1 MVWKKTVSDEYYIC
15 VTPWQSLKTFIWLHF
30 SAYLS
35 PSSNYRFPKQ
45 RRVQG
50 QGKVF
55 HQLDK
60 ASWTNISAG
69 QIVNHLVRA
78 RSNKVF
84 EENHHLSRDAGTTC
98 SFVTCDFFRGYCWN
112 LRGINHTQKWI
123 NPHKKRMAF
132 SSLGETL
139 SLQNHTKSWKGH
151 PATPSPPPDTLPRP
165 RFDGHFLGIAGEVV
179 FFLHMSGVHQAS
191 CRCLAYATDQLLE
204 VVFSKLSP
212 VVRRPGTQ

>member
-1 MVWKKTVSDEYYIC
+1 MWNCWKRRQQITRNPCWPVFQQPPQKNITPAGGWTNPVEPILAQVELWIIWYGQEVPKCSKKTTIYPGI
-15 VTPWQSLKTFIWLHF
+15 L
-30 SAYLS
+30 
-35 PSSNYRFPKQ
+35 
-45 RRVQG
+45 VQH
-50 QGKVF
+50 V
-55 HQLDK
+55 
-60 ASWTNISAG
+60 
-69 QIVNHLVRA
+69 
-78 RSNKVF
+78 
-84 EENHHLSRDAGTTC
+84 HLSR
-98 SFVTCDFFRGYCWN
+98 VTFSEATAEIFLASITPKN
-112 LRGINHTQKWI
+112 ESTQ
-123 NPHKKRMAF
+123 KKRMAF

>member
-179 FFLHMSGVHQAS
+179 FFCTCPVFTKQAVDAWHM
-191 CRCLAYATDQLLE
+191 QLTSFWRL
-204 VVFSKLSP
+204 FFQS
-212 VVRRPGTQ
+212 

>member
-123 NPHKKRMAF
+123 NPKKKRMAF

-151 PATPSPPPDTLPRP
+151 PATPSPPPDTLPP
-165 RFDGHFLGIAGEVV
+165 DLASMVTSLGLLVKSFFFCTCPV
-179 FFLHMSGVHQAS
+179 FTKQAVDAWHM
-191 CRCLAYATDQLLE
+191 QLTSFWRL
-204 VVFSKLSP
+204 FFQS
-212 VVRRPGTQ
+212 